1 MDELTWLRFFFFLL
15 LRVKWIQETA
25 DKVTTTTTTISWEFK
40 AALNTNRGEWR
51 RRSPNLFRLF
61 GERSDEAEDEDE
73 DVGGLRLWLQPR
85 KLVREEETNR
95 GEINL
100 RERWLLKS
108 LLTSMDDE
116 EEEEEGRGEREWRMK
131 H

>member
-1 MDELTWLRFFFFLL
+1 M
-15 LRVKWIQETA
+15 
-25 DKVTTTTTTISWEFK
+25 
-40 AALNTNRGEWR
+40 
-51 RRSPNLFRLF
+51 FRLF

-116 EEEEEGRGEREWRMK
+116 EEEEEGRGERE
-131 H
+131 